1 MSIIGMVAGV
11 ISLLIIILTLT
22 HIIGLT
28 TGFIALG
35 VIVFVKVGL
44 KILQNA
50 VLK

>member
-1 MSIIGMVAGV
+1 MIIIGIVLGV
-11 ISLLIIILTLT
+11 LSLLLIILTPT
-22 HIIGLT
+22 GITGLIT
-28 TGFIALG
+28 AFIALG

>member
-1 MSIIGMVAGV
+1 MSIIGIVLGV
-11 ISLLIIILTLT
+11 VSLLLIVLTLT
-22 HIIGLT
+22 GTIELT
-28 TGFIALG
+28 TAFISLG